1 MSGISFLET
10 TEKRKGILLDPRTK
24 LLMLLTITTL
34 MFSTSNKGVMNIVKP
49 CLSLV
54 PFVLILSEHRFKTA
68 GKYLLLYV
76 VCFTLERI
84 ALVYLSGLL
93 SFIVMAVTSIMTRF
107 APGIMT
113 GAWLISSTSV
123 SEFIGAMERMHITE
137 KIVIPMSVIFRFFPT
152 ISEEYQAIRD
162 AMKMRSIRFG
172 GRNPLL
178 MVEYSLV
185 PLMVS
190 VVKIGDELSAAA
202 LTRGLGAPVK
212 RTNVCQI
219 GFHVQDLIAILFC
232 VICFA
237 LFLFQQQISF

>member
-1 MSGISFLET
+1 MSGVSFSET

-24 LLMLLTITTL
+24 LLLLLTITTL
-34 MFSTSNKGVMNIVKP
+34 MFSTSNEGVMNIVKP

-76 VCFTLERI
+76 VCFALERI

-137 KIVIPMSVIFRFFPT
+137 KIVI
-152 ISEEYQAIRD
+152 RD
-162 AMKMRSIRFG
+162 AMKMRGIRFG

-178 MVEYSLV
+178 MVEYRLV

-202 LTRGLGAPVK
+202 LTRGLGAPVR

-219 GFHVQDLIAILFC
+219 GFHFQDVVAALFC
-232 VICFA
+232 ILCFIV
-237 LFLFQQQISF
+237 FLLQKQLVF